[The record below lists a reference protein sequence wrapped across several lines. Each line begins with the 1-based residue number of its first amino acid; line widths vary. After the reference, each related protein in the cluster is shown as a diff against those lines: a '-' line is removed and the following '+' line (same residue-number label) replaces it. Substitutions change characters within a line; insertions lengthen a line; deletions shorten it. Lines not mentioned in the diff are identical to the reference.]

1 MSSPVVLI
9 TGAGRGIGAAT
20 AKVLAE
26 QGAKVGVLARRRA
39 DAEAVVAALPAGS
52 ALALGC
58 DVRDRAGL
66 REALEALEEAFGP
79 LTALINN
86 AAIIGPLE
94 NLHEADP
101 DVWAETIDV
110 NLSAALWVI
119 QAVLPGFLAQGS
131 GTIVNISS
139 GAAHKP
145 IAGWSAYCASKAGLA
160 MLTQSLHLEYAAAG
174 VRVFGIAPGV
184 VDTGMQTAIRASGH
198 APERLRDR
206 SNLAQPD
213 APAKIIAALLSSAAE
228 EFRGQ
233 ELDVRSEHLQN
244 IIK

>member
-1 MSSPVVLI
+1 
-9 TGAGRGIGAAT
+9 
-20 AKVLAE
+20 
-26 QGAKVGVLARRRA
+26 
-39 DAEAVVAALPAGS
+39 
-52 ALALGC
+52 
-58 DVRDRAGL
+58 
-66 REALEALEEAFGP
+66 
-79 LTALINN
+79 
-86 AAIIGPLE
+86 
-94 NLHEADP
+94 
-101 DVWAETIDV
+101 
-110 NLSAALWVI
+110 
-119 QAVLPGFLAQGS
+119 
-131 GTIVNISS
+131 
-139 GAAHKP
+139 
-145 IAGWSAYCASKAGLA
+145 